1 MQRLFENKIKTDS
14 NDSRSSIFAKY
25 QLINIIFAKFFH
37 FYYIM
42 YTIIRNNQTFGPFS
56 LEALKNAVE
65 DGKLLKNDKLF
76 ENEDSSHITTVRK
89 VLIQNKIKVNVKNNG
104 SILSQLHVIG
114 RELLLPKDL
123 LKKDTWANDR
133 RLLLLALVGL
143 CPLLLTFIIAND
155 FLTFYSISL
164 YFSTIWGIFFYN
176 FFKTKQVKL
185 STTIK
190 VFFLTQVFVFL
201 IWGFGLN
208 NINLFYYF
216 HDSSSLTMKM
226 VFFIFAVGVTEEF
239 AKTISLLII
248 AGRSR
253 EVLIPHT
260 LVFYGLM
267 SGVAFGVFEGVQ
279 YQMGVN
285 QEFGYSQSFFMN
297 IARLTSLPFLH
308 AIWRAIAGYFVGF
321 AHIYPKYRRSLYF
334 LAIVIPAL
342 LHGIYDTFCGTL
354 GGMLIALPVTFFA
367 VALLMCYLKNDTNYQ
382 QKLKG

>member
-1 MQRLFENKIKTDS
+1 
-14 NDSRSSIFAKY
+14 
-25 QLINIIFAKFFH
+25 
-37 FYYIM
+37 M

-56 LEALKNAVE
+56 IEALKNAVE

-76 ENEDSSHITTVRK
+76 ENDDSSRVTTVRK
-89 VLIQNKIKVNVKNNG
+89 ILKQNHIKVHVKNNG
-104 SILSQLHVIG
+104 SILSQLNIIG

-123 LKKDTWANDR
+123 FQKATWTDEK
-133 RLLLLALVGL
+133 RLPILALVGL
-143 CPLLLTFIIAND
+143 VPLLLTFIIAND

-164 YFSTIWGIFFYN
+164 YFSIIWGIFFYG
-176 FFKTKQVKL
+176 FFKTKQVQL
-185 STTIK
+185 GITIK
-190 VFFLTQVFVFL
+190 VFFLTQICVFL

-208 NINLFYYF
+208 NINIFYYLNG
-216 HDSSSLTMKM
+216 SSSLTMKM

-239 AKTISLLII
+239 AKAIPLLLI

-285 QEFGYSQSFFMN
+285 QGLDYSQSFFMN

-308 AIWRAIAGYFVGF
+308 AIWCGIAGYFVGF

-382 QKLKG
+382 QRLKG